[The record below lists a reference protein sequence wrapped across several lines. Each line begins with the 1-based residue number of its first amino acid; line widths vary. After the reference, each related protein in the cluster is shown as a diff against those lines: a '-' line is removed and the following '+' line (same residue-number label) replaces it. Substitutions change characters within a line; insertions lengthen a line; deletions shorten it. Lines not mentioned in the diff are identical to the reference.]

1 MKLFLLLWATILCPL
16 TTLNAQDV
24 WDGSIA
30 ESFAGGTGTADDP
43 YLIETG
49 AELAYLAQITKENG
63 SQTSGKYYKLIADI
77 VLNDDV
83 LDDNLKLKTGNIASF
98 KEWIPIGYGNNSNSA
113 SDPYS
118 FMGYFDGAGHV
129 ISGVYV
135 VNHGNRYAGL
145 FGVCDGGEIHNLA
158 VVDSYIDA
166 TDAYGAAVIAGHLLG
181 YSGYTSGMKV
191 YQCFAEGYVSGGTN
205 AGLIVGHNG
214 GENALISE
222 SYCYGHVLSA
232 EAIGAVAGYCD
243 RGSIKNCY
251 SVALTGA
258 NGTASVYRGDV
269 TNIYYDSTVN
279 SQGNYATGKTT
290 EEMKSEEFAQLL
302 GAPFVYA
309 EGKYPYIDGLPVLGE
324 RTSVLSGLRLRVGEL
339 TNGHGSTVKFYRE
352 YDGTDVSKSAIRA
365 EAGDTVYVKVTPYKR
380 MLITGGAPVVTND
393 VTGAAVKLTAL
404 PNSIWSFIMPESNV
418 TVTAKF
424 YKDPKAPIVWDGSVA
439 ESFAGGT
446 GTQDDPY
453 LISNAEE
460 LAYLSKFTKENPGK
474 TTGKY
479 YQLTD
484 NILLNENVLNE
495 NYQLDGTPENIW
507 MPIGDPE
514 CTSTYNPGNNDFQG
528 IFDGAGHV
536 ISGMYCPSEYEMA
549 GLFGS
554 LSGQV
559 HNLAVVDSY
568 VTGGRFVGLIVG
580 GMQVNCNVSRCYAAG
595 YAKSNRNSDS
605 YVGLITGHLYNNCVL
620 EYCYS
625 TGCVNVGYA
634 TGGLTGWIDY
644 HSSTVRNCF
653 TVADAG
659 NGAIGGGGGTS
670 QNNYFDN
677 TIGNV
682 NGNGI
687 GKSTEEMQS
696 ESFAQLLDEPFVYA
710 EGNYPY
716 IEGLPMVGEEVEF
729 ATSGFRLN
737 CGTLVNGKGSSIKY
751 YREFDGTDVDNS
763 ARRAEVGD
771 TVYLKVTPRKY
782 MLLRE
787 SSLVVMNDETGQTLV
802 LTSVAENIWS
812 FTMPES
818 SVTVTATFYRDSK
831 APDVWDG
838 TVATEFAGGTGT
850 EEDPYLIE
858 NGAQLAYMGQLV
870 RENGSQYKGVYFKL
884 ISNIVLNE
892 DVLTAGLKLNEKNV
906 SEFNKWLPIGQYNN
920 TSDNLSGFNAYFDG
934 SGYCISGVYC
944 PDGYYHSGLFAFIR
958 SGAVHDLALLDSY
971 VKGATYVGGLT
982 GGLAAYESYEK
993 SEIYNCYVEACV
1005 EGSSYIGLVIGH
1017 LGGGNSYIRNCYTY
1031 GRVLSGSYTG
1041 SIAGY
1046 TDRGHSENCYSVCLE
1061 GVNGTSYIASGSA
1074 SKLYYDSTVNSSGR
1088 SATGKTTEEMQSAL
1102 FAQLLG
1108 EPFVYAEGN
1117 YPYIEGLPMIGEDVD
1132 LSTAGF
1138 RLNRDAFVNGK
1149 GSSIKFSRD
1158 FSGTDVGRPVTR
1170 AEAGETVYV
1179 KVSPHKRM
1187 LLTDGSLKLVNDE
1200 TGKTVMLTSVG
1211 ENIWSFTMPE
1221 YSVSIT
1227 AAFHRNPD
1235 LPLVWM
1241 GDVADSFAGG
1251 SGTQEDPYQIS
1262 NGDELAYLA
1271 KLTMANGV
1279 KTKGV
1284 YYKLT
1289 ADIILNEDVL
1299 TAGHQLNEADV
1310 NDFNKW
1316 TPIGRYVSDSDLSQT
1331 FQGNFDGNG
1340 FSVSGVYYPD
1350 NEFAGGLFGHIY
1362 NGNVHDLSV
1371 LDTYAK
1377 AASMGGGIAGYL
1389 QSTSETE
1396 TARVYNCYAEAC
1408 VVGGYSMGLAVG
1420 MVYGGF
1426 SYVDHCY
1433 TYGCVSGSYP
1443 AGIVGYLN
1451 GGRVEKCYSVCKS
1464 GYNGVYNN
1472 YSTVSDLYFDSTVNS
1487 YGRNAT
1493 GKTTNEMQSEEFAD
1507 LLGEPFEYVDGNYPY
1522 IDGLRQIGQGYTDK
1536 ATGYRTNVGAMAN
1549 SNGCTIKFFA
1559 MDGDILK
1566 MVRRSEAGEKV
1577 YLRPILTHHMLMA
1590 ESDLVLTND
1599 ATGKDIA
1606 LKKEGAN
1613 IYSFTMPE
1621 ADVTVKARFYIN
1633 PKQAMAWDGSVADS
1647 FAGGTGTQ
1655 EDPYLISNGAELA
1668 YLAKITNADANAT
1681 KGQYY
1686 RLTNDIVLNADVLD
1700 SDYQLIGTPQNQWT
1714 PIGTSNNYRFYGDF
1728 DGGNHVISG
1737 LYAVGGQ
1744 SIGLFG
1750 FSSGCIHDLA
1760 VVDAY
1765 LYNPSYSVGI
1775 ICGSGLRSDSISI
1788 SRCYAEGYVYGYYTG
1803 LLLGGDNGR
1812 STVEYCYGTGVV
1824 NTGYTAGGLVGDM
1837 YADMN
1842 HCYVVTK
1849 VDPNR
1854 GHGLVKITHSNTF
1867 VHLYYDRSLSPSV
1880 PVGISDNA
1888 TCAGKS
1894 TGEMISQSFADMLGE
1909 PFAYSFGDYPYIPGL
1924 PKIGEPVEFASA
1936 GYHVNIGTLV
1946 NTCGSSV
1953 AYYSDF
1959 DGKKVSNGISCA
1971 NPGETVYL
1979 KMDLGRRMLLLDG
1992 TLKVVND
1999 TTGEVLALTSEAEGI
2014 WSFTM
2019 PDFSVTVSA
2028 SFHRDP
2034 NLPDVWEGDI
2044 APEFAEGE
2052 GTEDDPYL
2060 IHDGAEL
2067 AYLAQLTNANG
2078 ALTQGKYYKL
2088 ANDIYLN
2095 EDVLTDEFALNGK
2108 PKNEWTPIG
2117 KDDTHKFQGVF
2128 DGDNHYITGVYVPS
2142 GSNSGFFG
2150 YTNNAV
2156 IRNLSLLDAY
2166 VYGQY
2171 SGALVYSA
2179 AATDTSIVSR
2189 CYVEALAS
2197 CSSGSYYCAGLV
2209 AILGAKCGVEY
2220 CYTSGALGNGR
2231 RGGLVYQATA
2241 GSTVLNS
2248 YTAMKYG
2255 LSVYTTSSTDLHN
2268 VYTDE
2273 DLYGGTNNTADDL
2286 CTKHTIEMFT
2296 TDFAT
2301 RMGEP
2306 FEYVLGNYPYIPGL
2320 KKIGEN
2326 RGWKTPEDPTHSE
2339 EGDAWDGTTSV
2350 IFANGTGT
2358 KADPYII
2365 NNGAQLSY
2373 LAKLTNANGNL
2384 TKGKY
2389 YKLDADIRLNADSVL
2404 TSDYAINGTP
2414 TNVWE
2419 PIGKDENHK
2428 FQGVFEGN
2436 NHTISA
2442 LYMPSAS
2449 NGGFFGYTN
2458 NATVRN
2464 LSLVDAYVRGGN
2476 TGALISNVAAS
2487 DTSVVSHCFVESR
2500 MDSGSGSYSTSGLI
2514 CTLGAKCTLE
2524 NSYVAGLGYN
2534 GRRGALVYQALAGST
2549 VRNCFSAMKSALS
2562 VYTAAENTAHNVYTD
2577 EDLYGGTNNTAEDL
2591 CTKHTIE
2598 MFTTDFAARMGEP
2611 FEYVLGNYPYIPGLQ
2626 KIGEIRGWKTPEDP
2640 THSQEGEAW
2649 DGTTSVI
2656 FASGTGT
2663 EEDPYIINN
2672 GAQLSYL
2679 AKLTNANGNL
2689 TKGRYYKLDADIRLN
2704 ADSVLTSE
2712 YTLNGNPTNKWESI
2726 GKDENHKFQGVFEGN
2741 NHTISAMYLPSASY
2755 GGLFG
2760 YTNNAKVRNLSLV
2773 DAYVTGN
2780 SNGVLIANAAA
2791 SDTSIV
2797 SRCYVEAFSTCSS
2810 TNYYCAGLV
2819 AVLGAKCSVEYCYT
2833 SGVMA
2838 NGKRGGL
2845 VYQALA
2851 GSSVSNCFSAMKS
2864 GLSVYTTSSDAVHNV
2879 YTDEDL
2885 YGGTNNTAD
2894 DLCTK
2899 HTIEM
2904 FTTDFATRMG
2914 EPFVYV
2920 LGNYPYIP
2928 GLKKIGEIR
2937 GWKTPEDPTHGGAG
2951 GTWDGTTSVIFA
2963 NGTGTKADP
2972 YIINNGAQLSYLA
2985 KLTNANGNLTKGKY
2999 YRLEADIKLND
3010 RVLNNDMELIETPT
3024 NKWEPIGKDESHK
3037 FQGVFDGNS
3046 YTVSGIYMPSTSN
3059 GGFFGYVN
3067 DAEVRN
3073 LSIVDAYVVGSNTG
3087 ALIST
3092 ASATDTTIIS
3102 RCFVE
3107 AHVNSAGG
3115 YYNTAGLV
3123 CILGPKCTIENSYVT
3138 GYASNGRRGGIAY
3151 QASAGSTVRN
3161 CYSAMKSAYAVYN
3174 PGENTAHNVYYD
3186 SDRCGTKSTT
3196 SDDFRSAET
3205 PEMLSTDFAARM
3217 GEPFEYA
3224 VGYYPYIYG
3233 LHKIDENGKAVIV
3246 SGYPLQLGK
3255 LENGGGCT
3263 IEFYRGYKK
3272 KTKELSL
3279 PVVPGSKV
3287 FVDNA
3292 TTIYVKVTPSVIKRL
3307 SDEGLIVKTKEA
3319 GNQLTITEVD
3329 YDLYSFQITDDAVT
3343 VSAAFLDGNFCG
3355 DPEVNNG
3362 RNVRWQ
3368 LNSAMTGLTIEGTGR
3383 MVGGLWSAFA
3393 DSVRTIG
3400 IGEGV
3405 TNVPAQAFKGMSK
3418 ATTLTLPATLETIG
3432 TEAFSGCKATVNLQ
3446 ACTLLT
3452 ALHANEFAQFSGTV
3466 WLPATV
3472 TAIEADA
3479 FSGTYNKVAHVYS
3492 PVAAGTALYANG
3504 SQVPDNDGWGDI
3516 VTFGIKANEAVGLQW
3531 FSGFNVNTTANA
3543 DGVMACYADE
3553 ALSKKIPNGMK
3564 ALRADDQTPVY
3575 IKVTP
3580 SDTKILFRD
3589 GLTVK
3594 GQSGKVAVTQVSDE
3608 VFSFLMPAE
3617 AVTISAS
3624 YATGGYCGT
3633 SEVNNGH
3640 NLIWTLNNGTLAFQ
3654 KNGFAQGADI
3664 TMGGN
3669 APWRTLGSSVKKVD
3683 LDGVT
3688 NVGDNAFAS
3697 CTNLVGLKLPASPV
3711 VTVGANAFAK
3721 QMVLIIPAES
3731 WNSYQDAGWSAYE
3744 EQTTRDKETFSMK
3757 DGQQWRTYYSKVG
3770 RTLPDGLKAYTI
3782 AGIGDAEVTTSEALD
3797 YIPAGQAVLIENRDK
3812 TACTAEAETSLL
3824 PYAQQNVPVC
3834 LLTTDE
3840 DNLLQWITVPTAVT
3854 AGQGYTLY
3862 KDEFVKVSSG
3872 TLPAGVAFLPAQ
3884 GVAASRLFIFNGEDE
3899 ETAIDR
3905 VQEAED
3911 NAQWYTLDGKKLS
3924 GKPSARGIYLRDG
3937 QKVMVK

>member
-1 MKLFLLLWATILCPL
+1 MRLFLLLLATILLPF
-16 TTLNAQDV
+16 TTLNAQ
-24 WDGSIA
+24 S
-30 ESFAGGTGTADDP
+30 
-43 YLIETG
+43 
-49 AELAYLAQITKENG
+49 
-63 SQTSGKYYKLIADI
+63 
-77 VLNDDV
+77 
-83 LDDNLKLKTGNIASF
+83 
-98 KEWIPIGYGNNSNSA
+98 
-113 SDPYS
+113 
-118 FMGYFDGAGHV
+118 
-129 ISGVYV
+129 
-135 VNHGNRYAGL
+135 
-145 FGVCDGGEIHNLA
+145 
-158 VVDSYIDA
+158 
-166 TDAYGAAVIAGHLLG
+166 
-181 YSGYTSGMKV
+181 
-191 YQCFAEGYVSGGTN
+191 
-205 AGLIVGHNG
+205 
-214 GENALISE
+214 
-222 SYCYGHVLSA
+222 
-232 EAIGAVAGYCD
+232 
-243 RGSIKNCY
+243 
-251 SVALTGA
+251 
-258 NGTASVYRGDV
+258 
-269 TNIYYDSTVN
+269 
-279 SQGNYATGKTT
+279 
-290 EEMKSEEFAQLL
+290 
-302 GAPFVYA
+302 
-309 EGKYPYIDGLPVLGE
+309 
-324 RTSVLSGLRLRVGEL
+324 
-339 TNGHGSTVKFYRE
+339 
-352 YDGTDVSKSAIRA
+352 
-365 EAGDTVYVKVTPYKR
+365 
-380 MLITGGAPVVTND
+380 
-393 VTGAAVKLTAL
+393 
-404 PNSIWSFIMPESNV
+404 
-418 TVTAKF
+418 
-424 YKDPKAPIVWDGSVA
+424 VWDGSVA

-446 GTQDDPY
+446 GT
-453 LISNAEE
+453 
-460 LAYLSKFTKENPGK
+460 
-474 TTGKY
+474 
-479 YQLTD
+479 
-484 NILLNENVLNE
+484 
-495 NYQLDGTPENIW
+495 
-507 MPIGDPE
+507 
-514 CTSTYNPGNNDFQG
+514 
-528 IFDGAGHV
+528 
-536 ISGMYCPSEYEMA
+536 
-549 GLFGS
+549 
-554 LSGQV
+554 
-559 HNLAVVDSY
+559 
-568 VTGGRFVGLIVG
+568 
-580 GMQVNCNVSRCYAAG
+580 
-595 YAKSNRNSDS
+595 
-605 YVGLITGHLYNNCVL
+605 
-620 EYCYS
+620 
-625 TGCVNVGYA
+625 
-634 TGGLTGWIDY
+634 
-644 HSSTVRNCF
+644 
-653 TVADAG
+653 
-659 NGAIGGGGGTS
+659 
-670 QNNYFDN
+670 
-677 TIGNV
+677 
-682 NGNGI
+682 
-687 GKSTEEMQS
+687 
-696 ESFAQLLDEPFVYA
+696 
-710 EGNYPY
+710 
-716 IEGLPMVGEEVEF
+716 
-729 ATSGFRLN
+729 
-737 CGTLVNGKGSSIKY
+737 
-751 YREFDGTDVDNS
+751 
-763 ARRAEVGD
+763 
-771 TVYLKVTPRKY
+771 
-782 MLLRE
+782 
-787 SSLVVMNDETGQTLV
+787 
-802 LTSVAENIWS
+802 
-812 FTMPES
+812 
-818 SVTVTATFYRDSK
+818 
-831 APDVWDG
+831 
-838 TVATEFAGGTGT
+838 

-858 NGAQLAYMGQLV
+858 DGAQLAYMGQLM

-884 ISNIVLNE
+884 ISNIILNE
-892 DVLTAGLKLNEKNV
+892 DVLTDDLKLNKEKE
-906 SEFNKWLPIGQYNN
+906 SEFNKWLPIGDYNSS
-920 TSDNLSGFNAYFDG
+920 SDKTYAFHGYFDG
-934 SGYCISGVYC
+934 GGYCISGVYC
-944 PDGYYHSGLFAFIR
+944 PDNYSCAGLFALIND
-958 SGAVHDLALLDSY
+958 GDVHDFALLDTY
-971 VKGATYVGGLT
+971 VKGSYCVGGLT
-982 GGLAAYESYEK
+982 GHLGAYESNEK
-993 SEIYNCYVEACV
+993 GQIYNCYVEACV
-1005 EGSSYIGLVIGH
+1005 EGGSYTGIAIGH
-1017 LGGGNSYIRNCYTY
+1017 LGGGYAYIRNCYTY
-1031 GRVLSGSYTG
+1031 GRILSGSYKG

-1061 GVNGTSYIASGSA
+1061 GVNGTGRVFTGSA
-1074 SKLYYDSTVNSSGR
+1074 SKLYHDATVNSSAGY
-1088 SATGKTTEEMQSAL
+1088 STGKTTEEMQSKS
-1102 FAQLLG
+1102 FAELLG
-1108 EPFVYAEGN
+1108 EPFIYAEGN
-1117 YPYIEGLPMIGEDVD
+1117 YPYIEGLPMIGEEVD
-1132 LSTAGF
+1132 LSTVGF
-1138 RLNRDAFVNGK
+1138 RLNRGAFVNGK
-1149 GSSIKFSRD
+1149 GSSIKYSRE
-1158 FSGTDVGRPVTR
+1158 FNGTDIGRPASR

-1179 KVSPHKRM
+1179 KVIPHKRM

-1200 TGKTVMLTSVG
+1200 TGQTVKLTSVG

-1221 YSVSIT
+1221 CSATVT
-1227 AAFHRNPD
+1227 AAFYRNPD

-1241 GDVADSFAGG
+1241 GDVAESFAGG
-1251 SGTQEDPYQIS
+1251 SGTQDDPYLIS

-1310 NDFNKW
+1310 NDFCKW
-1316 TPIGRYVSDSDLSQT
+1316 TPIGHYISDSDLSQT
-1331 FQGNFDGNG
+1331 FQGYFDGNG
-1340 FSVSGVYYPD
+1340 YSISGIYCPD
-1350 NEFAGGLFGHIY
+1350 NEFAAGLFGHIY

-1371 LDTYAK
+1371 LDTYVK
-1377 AASMGGGIAGYL
+1377 ASNLGGGIAGYL

-1396 TARVYNCYAEAC
+1396 TARIYNCYAEAC

-1420 MVYGGF
+1420 HVAG
-1426 SYVDHCY
+1426 SYSSVDHCY
-1433 TYGCVSGSYP
+1433 TYGCASGSYP
-1443 AGIVGYLN
+1443 AGIVGYLSA
-1451 GGRVEKCYSVCKS
+1451 GRVEKCYSVCKS

-1472 YSTVSDLYFDSTVNS
+1472 YSTVNELYFDSTVNS

-1536 ATGYRTNVGAMAN
+1536 ATGYRTNVGAMSNA
-1549 SNGCTIKFFA
+1549 NGCTIKFFA
-1559 MDGDILK
+1559 MNGDVLK

-1599 ATGKDIA
+1599 ATGKKIA
-1606 LKKEGAN
+1606 LEKEGTN

-1621 ADVTVKARFYIN
+1621 AEVTVTARFYIN

-1647 FAGGTGTQ
+1647 FAGGTGTK
-1655 EDPYLISNGAELA
+1655 EDPYQISNGAELA
-1668 YLAKITNADANAT
+1668 YLAKITNANTSAT

-1728 DGGNHVISG
+1728 DGANHVISG

-1803 LLLGGDNGR
+1803 LLLGSDNGR

-1953 AYYSDF
+1953 EYYSEF
-1959 DGKKVSNGISCA
+1959 DGKKVRKATRSA
-1971 NPGETVYL
+1971 NTGETVYL
-1979 KMDLGRRMLLLDG
+1979 KVDLGRRMLLIDG

-1999 TTGEVLALTSEAEGI
+1999 ITGQVLTLTNVAEGI

-2044 APEFAEGE
+2044 AAEFAEGE

-2060 IHDGAEL
+2060 IHDGTEL
-2067 AYLAQLTNANG
+2067 AYLAQLCNANA

-2088 ANDIYLN
+2088 VNDIFLN
-2095 EDVLTDEFALNGK
+2095 EDVLTDEYTLNGK
-2108 PKNEWTPIG
+2108 PRNAWTPIG
-2117 KDDTHKFQGVF
+2117 KDDSHKFQGVF

-2142 GSNSGFFG
+2142 GSYSGLFG
-2150 YTNNAV
+2150 YVDGAV
-2156 IRNLSLLDAY
+2156 IRNLSLLDTY
-2166 VYGQY
+2166 VYG
-2171 SGALVYSA
+2171 GHACGLVYNAASTEEVLISRCYSEAYAQSMYSNYYATPLVGILGEKGTMEYCYSSGLIGGSTTPKAGIAISCQGSVRNCFSAVKNAPAFYTA
-2179 AATDTSIVSR
+2179 AATSVR
-2189 CYVEALAS
+2189 ENCYS
-2197 CSSGSYYCAGLV
+2197 
-2209 AILGAKCGVEY
+2209 
-2220 CYTSGALGNGR
+2220 
-2231 RGGLVYQATA
+2231 
-2241 GSTVLNS
+2241 
-2248 YTAMKYG
+2248 
-2255 LSVYTTSSTDLHN
+2255 
-2268 VYTDE
+2268 DE
-2273 DLYGGTNNTADDL
+2273 DLGGRFVEGDSL
-2286 CTKHTIEMFT
+2286 CSRHTIDMYT
-2296 TDFAT
+2296 TDFAE
-2301 RMGEP
+2301 RLGEP

-2320 KKIGEN
+2320 KKIDENRDWKTPDDPTHSDEEGIWDGATSVIFASGKGTEADPYIINNAAQLSYLAKLTNANGALTKGKYYKLDADILLNDTVLTNTFELKAVPANEWEPIGQDNSHMFQGVFDGNNHYISGVYINSGASRGLFGFVDEATIRNLSLIDTYIKAQQACGLIYNAASTGEVLISHCYAEAYAQSIYSNHFATPMVGELGEKGVMEYCYSRGLIGGNTTSKAGLVISCKGTIRNCFSTVKNAPAFNSAAATSVRENCYSDEDLGGRFVVGDSLCSRHTIDMHTTDFAERIGKPFEYVLGNYPYIPGLLKIGEN
-2326 RGWKTPEDPTHSE
+2326 RGWKEPEDPTH
-2339 EGDAWDGTTSV
+2339 GGAGGVWDGTTSV
-2350 IFANGTGT
+2350 IFASGTGT
-2358 KADPYII
+2358 EADPYII

-2373 LAKLTNANGNL
+2373 LAKLTNANG
-2384 TKGKY
+2384 
-2389 YKLDADIRLNADSVL
+2389 A
-2404 TSDYAINGTP
+2404 
-2414 TNVWE
+2414 
-2419 PIGKDENHK
+2419 
-2428 FQGVFEGN
+2428 
-2436 NHTISA
+2436 
-2442 LYMPSAS
+2442 
-2449 NGGFFGYTN
+2449 
-2458 NATVRN
+2458 
-2464 LSLVDAYVRGGN
+2464 
-2476 TGALISNVAAS
+2476 
-2487 DTSVVSHCFVESR
+2487 
-2500 MDSGSGSYSTSGLI
+2500 
-2514 CTLGAKCTLE
+2514 
-2524 NSYVAGLGYN
+2524 
-2534 GRRGALVYQALAGST
+2534 
-2549 VRNCFSAMKSALS
+2549 
-2562 VYTAAENTAHNVYTD
+2562 
-2577 EDLYGGTNNTAEDL
+2577 
-2591 CTKHTIE
+2591 
-2598 MFTTDFAARMGEP
+2598 
-2611 FEYVLGNYPYIPGLQ
+2611 
-2626 KIGEIRGWKTPEDP
+2626 
-2640 THSQEGEAW
+2640 
-2649 DGTTSVI
+2649 
-2656 FASGTGT
+2656 
-2663 EEDPYIINN
+2663 
-2672 GAQLSYL
+2672 
-2679 AKLTNANGNL
+2679 
-2689 TKGRYYKLDADIRLN
+2689 
-2704 ADSVLTSE
+2704 
-2712 YTLNGNPTNKWESI
+2712 
-2726 GKDENHKFQGVFEGN
+2726 
-2741 NHTISAMYLPSASY
+2741 
-2755 GGLFG
+2755 
-2760 YTNNAKVRNLSLV
+2760 
-2773 DAYVTGN
+2773 
-2780 SNGVLIANAAA
+2780 
-2791 SDTSIV
+2791 
-2797 SRCYVEAFSTCSS
+2797 
-2810 TNYYCAGLV
+2810 
-2819 AVLGAKCSVEYCYT
+2819 
-2833 SGVMA
+2833 
-2838 NGKRGGL
+2838 
-2845 VYQALA
+2845 
-2851 GSSVSNCFSAMKS
+2851 
-2864 GLSVYTTSSDAVHNV
+2864 
-2879 YTDEDL
+2879 
-2885 YGGTNNTAD
+2885 
-2894 DLCTK
+2894 
-2899 HTIEM
+2899 
-2904 FTTDFATRMG
+2904 
-2914 EPFVYV
+2914 
-2920 LGNYPYIP
+2920 
-2928 GLKKIGEIR
+2928 
-2937 GWKTPEDPTHGGAG
+2937 
-2951 GTWDGTTSVIFA
+2951 
-2963 NGTGTKADP
+2963 
-2972 YIINNGAQLSYLA
+2972 
-2985 KLTNANGNLTKGKY
+2985 LTKGKY
-2999 YRLEADIKLND
+2999 YRLEADIT
-3010 RVLNNDMELIETPT
+3010 LNNRIVSDNFEVKETPK
-3024 NKWEPIGKDESHK
+3024 NAWEPIGQDTNHK
-3037 FQGVFDGNS
+3037 FQGVFDGNN
-3046 YTVSGIYMPSTSN
+3046 YTISGLYVASDINN
-3059 GGFFGYVN
+3059 GALFGY
-3067 DAEVRN
+3067 AENVKLHN
-3073 LSIVDAYVVGSNTG
+3073 LSLVDTYITSSRGSALVNIVSATDTSIVNYCYVDAYVKNNYCTGMINTLGAKCELSNSYITG
-3087 ALIST
+3087 QL
-3092 ASATDTTIIS
+3092 
-3102 RCFVE
+3102 E
-3107 AHVNSAGG
+3107 GK
-3115 YYNTAGLV
+3115 YNTAGLV
-3123 CILGPKCTIENSYVT
+3123 YLTEL
-3138 GYASNGRRGGIAY
+3138 
-3151 QASAGSTVRN
+3151 GSTVHD
-3161 CYSAMKSAYAVYN
+3161 CYSAMKNIGAIGN
-3174 PGENTAHNVYYD
+3174 PKGNVLNVYFD
-3186 SDRCGTKSTT
+3186 SNRAGST
-3196 SDDFRSAET
+3196 SNVRDDFRSAET
-3205 PEMLSTDFAARM
+3205 PEMLSTDFATRM

-3492 PVAAGTALYANG
+3492 PVAAGTALYANS

-3608 VFSFLMPAE
+3608 VFSFMMPAE
-3617 AVTISAS
+3617 AVTISAN

-3633 SEVNNGH
+3633 SNVNNGH

-3654 KNGFAQGADI
+3654 KNGFAQGANI

-3840 DNLLQWITVPTAVT
+3840 DNLLQWITEPMAVS
-3854 AGQGYTLY
+3854 AGDGYTLY
-3862 KDEFVKVSSG
+3862 KDEFVKVSTG

>member
-1 MKLFLLLWATILCPL
+1 MKQTMKLFLLLWATILCPF
-16 TTLNAQDV
+16 TTLSAQTV
-24 WDGSIA
+24 WDGSVA
-30 ESFAGGTGTADDP
+30 ESFAGGTGTQDDP
-43 YLIETG
+43 YLISSGE
-49 AELAYLAQITKENG
+49 ELAYLAKIVKENG
-63 SQTSGKYYKLIADI
+63 SQTSGKYYKLTADI

-98 KEWIPIGYGNNSNSA
+98 KEWIPIGYGNNSNGA

-166 TDAYGAAVIAGHLLG
+166 TDAFGAAVIAGHLLG

-222 SYCYGHVLSA
+222 SYCYGRILSA
-232 EAIGAVAGYCD
+232 ASIGSVAGYCD
-243 RGSIKNCY
+243 RASIRNCY
-251 SVALTGA
+251 SVALTGV
-258 NGTASVYRGDV
+258 NGTASVYSGGA

-290 EEMKSEEFAQLL
+290 EELKSEEFAQLL

-404 PNSIWSFIMPESNV
+404 PNSTWSFIMPESNV

-424 YKDPKAPIVWDGSVA
+424 YKDPKAPIAWDGSVA

-507 MPIGDPE
+507 VPIGDPE

-549 GLFGS
+549 GLFGN

-620 EYCYS
+620 EHCYS

-696 ESFAQLLDEPFVYA
+696 ESFAQLLGEPFVYA

-787 SSLVVMNDETGQTLV
+787 SSLVVMNDETGQTLA

-838 TVATEFAGGTGT
+838 TVATGFAGGTGT

-971 VKGATYVGGLT
+971 VKGSTYVGGLS
-982 GGLAAYESYEK
+982 GAYCAYNSDEK
-993 SEIYNCYVEACV
+993 AEIYNCYIEACV
-1005 EGSSYIGLVIGH
+1005 EASSYGGIALGH

-1158 FSGTDVGRPVTR
+1158 FNGTDVGRPVSR

-1251 SGTQEDPYQIS
+1251 SGTQDDPYQIS

-1299 TAGHQLNEADV
+1299 TEGHQLNEAGV
-1310 NDFNKW
+1310 NDFCKW
-1316 TPIGRYVSDSDLSQT
+1316 APIGHYISDSDLSQT
-1331 FQGNFDGNG
+1331 FQGYFDGNG
-1340 FSVSGVYYPD
+1340 YSISGIYCPD
-1350 NEFAGGLFGHIY
+1350 NEFAAGLFGHIY

-1371 LDTYAK
+1371 LDTYVK
-1377 AASMGGGIAGYL
+1377 ASNLGGGIAGYL

-1396 TARVYNCYAEAC
+1396 TARIYNCYAEAC

-1420 MVYGGF
+1420 HVAG
-1426 SYVDHCY
+1426 SYSSVDHCY
-1433 TYGCVSGSYP
+1433 TYGCASGSYP
-1443 AGIVGYLN
+1443 AGIVGYLSA
-1451 GGRVEKCYSVCKS
+1451 GRVEKCYSVCKS

-1472 YSTVSDLYFDSTVNS
+1472 YSTVNELYFDSTVNS

-1493 GKTTNEMQSEEFAD
+1493 GKTTNEMQSEAFVD
-1507 LLGEPFEYVDGNYPY
+1507 MLGEPFEYVDGNYPY

-1536 ATGYRTNVGAMAN
+1536 ATGYRTNVGAMSNA
-1549 SNGCTIKFFA
+1549 NGCTIKFFA

-1566 MVRRSEAGEKV
+1566 MVRRVEAGEKV

-1633 PKQAMAWDGSVADS
+1633 PKQAMAWDGTVADS

-1700 SDYQLIGTPQNQWT
+1700 SDYQLIGTPKNQWT
-1714 PIGTSNNYRFYGDF
+1714 PIGTTSNYRFYGDF
-1728 DGGNHVISG
+1728 DGANHVISG
-1737 LYAVGGQ
+1737 LYAVGGREL
-1744 SIGLFG
+1744 GLFG
-1750 FSSGCIHDLA
+1750 LSAGCIHDLA

-1788 SRCYAEGYVYGYYTG
+1788 SRCYAEGSVYGYYTG

-1953 AYYSDF
+1953 EYYSEF
-1959 DGKKVSNGISCA
+1959 DGKKVRKATRSA
-1971 NPGETVYL
+1971 NTGETVYL
-1979 KMDLGRRMLLLDG
+1979 KVDLGRRMLLIDG

-1999 TTGEVLALTSEAEGI
+1999 ITGQVLTLTNVAEGI

-2044 APEFAEGE
+2044 AAEFAEGE

-2060 IHDGAEL
+2060 IHDGTEL
-2067 AYLAQLTNANG
+2067 AYLAQLCNANA

-2088 ANDIYLN
+2088 VNDIFLN
-2095 EDVLTDEFALNGK
+2095 EDVLTDEYTLNGK
-2108 PKNEWTPIG
+2108 PRNAWTPIG
-2117 KDDTHKFQGVF
+2117 KDDSHKFQGVF

-2142 GSNSGFFG
+2142 GSYSGLFG
-2150 YTNNAV
+2150 YVDGAV
-2156 IRNLSLLDAY
+2156 IRNLSLLDTY
-2166 VYGQY
+2166 VYG
-2171 SGALVYSA
+2171 GHACGLVYNAASTEEVLISRCYSEAYAQSMYSNYYATPLVGILGEKGTMEYCYSSGLIGGSTTPKAGIAISCQGTVRNCFSAVKNAPAFYTA
-2179 AATDTSIVSR
+2179 AATSVR
-2189 CYVEALAS
+2189 ENCYS
-2197 CSSGSYYCAGLV
+2197 
-2209 AILGAKCGVEY
+2209 
-2220 CYTSGALGNGR
+2220 
-2231 RGGLVYQATA
+2231 
-2241 GSTVLNS
+2241 
-2248 YTAMKYG
+2248 
-2255 LSVYTTSSTDLHN
+2255 
-2268 VYTDE
+2268 DE
-2273 DLYGGTNNTADDL
+2273 DLGGRFVEGDSL
-2286 CTKHTIEMFT
+2286 CSRHTIDMYT
-2296 TDFAT
+2296 TDFAE
-2301 RMGEP
+2301 RLGEP

-2320 KKIGEN
+2320 KKIDENRDWKTPDDPTHSDEEGIWDGATSVIFASGKGTEADPYIINNAAQLSYLAKLTNANGALTKGKYYKLDADILLNDTVLTNTFELKAVPANEWEPIGQDNSHMFQGVFDGNNHYISGVYIASGASRGLFGFVDGATIRNLSLIDTYIKAQQACGLIYNAASTGEVLISHCYAEAYAQSIYSNHFATPMVGELGEKGVMEYCYSRGLIGGNTTSKAGLIISCKGTVRNCFSTVKNAPAFYNAAATSVRENCYSDEDLGGRFVVGDSLCSRHTIDMYTTDFAERLGEPFEYVLGNYPYIPGLLKISEN
-2326 RGWKTPEDPTHSE
+2326 RGWKEPEDPTH
-2339 EGDAWDGTTSV
+2339 GGAGGVWDGTTSV
-2350 IFANGTGT
+2350 IFASGTGT
-2358 KADPYII
+2358 ESDPYIINNGAQLSYLAKLTNANGALTKDKYYKLDADIVLNDSVLTNTLELKAVPANEWEPIGQDNSHKFQGVFDGNNHYISGVYINSGASRGLFGFVDEATIRNLSLIDTYIKAQQACGLIYNAASTGEVLISHCYAEAYAQSIYANHFATPLVGELGEKGVMEYCYSRGLIGGNTTSKAGLVISCKGTIRNCFSTVKNAPAFNSAAATSVRENCYSDEDLGGRFVVGDSLCSRHTIDMYTTDFAERIGKPFEYVLGNYPYIPGLLKIGENRGWKEPEDPTHGGAGGVWDGTTSVIFASGTGTEADPYII

-2373 LAKLTNANGNL
+2373 LAKLTNANG
-2384 TKGKY
+2384 
-2389 YKLDADIRLNADSVL
+2389 A
-2404 TSDYAINGTP
+2404 
-2414 TNVWE
+2414 
-2419 PIGKDENHK
+2419 
-2428 FQGVFEGN
+2428 
-2436 NHTISA
+2436 
-2442 LYMPSAS
+2442 
-2449 NGGFFGYTN
+2449 
-2458 NATVRN
+2458 
-2464 LSLVDAYVRGGN
+2464 
-2476 TGALISNVAAS
+2476 
-2487 DTSVVSHCFVESR
+2487 
-2500 MDSGSGSYSTSGLI
+2500 
-2514 CTLGAKCTLE
+2514 
-2524 NSYVAGLGYN
+2524 
-2534 GRRGALVYQALAGST
+2534 
-2549 VRNCFSAMKSALS
+2549 
-2562 VYTAAENTAHNVYTD
+2562 
-2577 EDLYGGTNNTAEDL
+2577 
-2591 CTKHTIE
+2591 
-2598 MFTTDFAARMGEP
+2598 
-2611 FEYVLGNYPYIPGLQ
+2611 
-2626 KIGEIRGWKTPEDP
+2626 
-2640 THSQEGEAW
+2640 
-2649 DGTTSVI
+2649 
-2656 FASGTGT
+2656 
-2663 EEDPYIINN
+2663 
-2672 GAQLSYL
+2672 
-2679 AKLTNANGNL
+2679 
-2689 TKGRYYKLDADIRLN
+2689 
-2704 ADSVLTSE
+2704 
-2712 YTLNGNPTNKWESI
+2712 
-2726 GKDENHKFQGVFEGN
+2726 
-2741 NHTISAMYLPSASY
+2741 
-2755 GGLFG
+2755 
-2760 YTNNAKVRNLSLV
+2760 
-2773 DAYVTGN
+2773 
-2780 SNGVLIANAAA
+2780 
-2791 SDTSIV
+2791 
-2797 SRCYVEAFSTCSS
+2797 
-2810 TNYYCAGLV
+2810 
-2819 AVLGAKCSVEYCYT
+2819 
-2833 SGVMA
+2833 
-2838 NGKRGGL
+2838 
-2845 VYQALA
+2845 
-2851 GSSVSNCFSAMKS
+2851 
-2864 GLSVYTTSSDAVHNV
+2864 
-2879 YTDEDL
+2879 
-2885 YGGTNNTAD
+2885 
-2894 DLCTK
+2894 
-2899 HTIEM
+2899 
-2904 FTTDFATRMG
+2904 
-2914 EPFVYV
+2914 
-2920 LGNYPYIP
+2920 
-2928 GLKKIGEIR
+2928 
-2937 GWKTPEDPTHGGAG
+2937 
-2951 GTWDGTTSVIFA
+2951 
-2963 NGTGTKADP
+2963 
-2972 YIINNGAQLSYLA
+2972 
-2985 KLTNANGNLTKGKY
+2985 LTKGKY
-2999 YRLEADIKLND
+2999 YRLEADIT
-3010 RVLNNDMELIETPT
+3010 LNNRIVSDNFEVKETPK
-3024 NKWEPIGKDESHK
+3024 NAWEPIGQDTNHK
-3037 FQGVFDGNS
+3037 FQGVFDGNN
-3046 YTVSGIYMPSTSN
+3046 YTISGLYVASDINN
-3059 GGFFGYVN
+3059 GALFGY
-3067 DAEVRN
+3067 AENVKLHN
-3073 LSIVDAYVVGSNTG
+3073 LSLVDTYITSSRGSALVNIVSATDTSIVNYCYVDAYVKNNYCTGMINTLGAKCELSNSYITG
-3087 ALIST
+3087 QL
-3092 ASATDTTIIS
+3092 
-3102 RCFVE
+3102 E
-3107 AHVNSAGG
+3107 GK
-3115 YYNTAGLV
+3115 YNTAGLV
-3123 CILGPKCTIENSYVT
+3123 YLTEL
-3138 GYASNGRRGGIAY
+3138 
-3151 QASAGSTVRN
+3151 GSTVHD
-3161 CYSAMKSAYAVYN
+3161 CYSAMKNIGAIGN
-3174 PGENTAHNVYYD
+3174 PKGNVLNVYFD
-3186 SDRCGTKSTT
+3186 SNRAGST
-3196 SDDFRSAET
+3196 SNVRDDFRSAET

-3233 LHKIDENGKAVIV
+3233 LHKIDENGNTSIV
-3246 SGYPLQLGK
+3246 NGYPLQMGK

-3279 PVVPGSKV
+3279 PVAPGTKV

-3292 TTIYVKVTPSVIKRL
+3292 TTIYAKVTPSVIKRL
-3307 SDEGLIVKTKEA
+3307 SDDGLIVKTKEA

-3492 PVAAGTALYANG
+3492 PVAAGTALYANS

-3608 VFSFLMPAE
+3608 VFSFMMPAE
-3617 AVTISAS
+3617 AVTISAN

-3633 SEVNNGH
+3633 SNVNNGH

-3697 CTNLVGLKLPASPV
+3697 CTNLVGLELPASPV

-3782 AGIGDAEVTTSEALD
+3782 AGVGDAEVTTSEALD

-3840 DNLLQWITVPTAVT
+3840 DNLLQWITEPMAVS
-3854 AGQGYTLY
+3854 AGDGYTLY
-3862 KDEFVKVSSG
+3862 KDEFVKVSTG